1 MKKINFQHGFWT
13 VVAAVLLISTLVS
26 CEPYSK
32 RHACKN
38 FSITVTHEFPNTN
51 WAFEEEVLD
60 FNFDIE
66 DTATYF
72 DVALSLL
79 YDTAAVTLKDIPLTL
94 TLTAPD
100 GMQSIAASHFLLDKE
115 ANPDLKIK
123 ITTGNNAETN
133 VVVFPH
139 RKFKVPGTYKLTV
152 YRRAE
157 KADNYGFLSLATKVT
172 VSKK

>member
-1 MKKINFQHGFWT
+1 MKRINYQQGILA
-13 VVAAVLLISTLVS
+13 VIAVILVAFTTVS
-26 CEPYSK
+26 CNRTSK
-32 RHACKN
+32 DRVSKHW
-38 FSITVTHEFPNTN
+38 SIETVHSFPNTN

-123 ITTGNNAETN
+123 ITTGNNAEAN

-157 KADNYGFLSLATKVT
+157 KADNYGFLSLATNVT
-172 VSKK
+172 VSK

>member
-1 MKKINFQHGFWT
+1 MKKINFKQGFWA
-13 VVAAVLLISTLVS
+13 VAVAVLLMSTLVS
-26 CEPYSK
+26 CELHSRK
-32 RHACKN
+32 HVCKN
-38 FSITVTHEFPNTN
+38 FTITVPREFPNTN
-51 WAFEEEVLD
+51 WAFEQEVMD

-72 DVALSLL
+72 DIALNLL
-79 YDTAAVTLKDIPLTL
+79 YDTAVVTLKDIPLTL

-115 ANPDLKIK
+115 SNPDRK
-123 ITTGNNAETN
+123 ITTGNNAEAN

-157 KADNYGFLSLATKVT
+157 KADNYGFISLATKVT
-172 VSKK
+172 VSKEQK